1 MDYETEDVLWQVYQ
15 VHDSPKC
22 IELTFREKSADSWQ
36 KKYILKQNSFSS
48 RDNIGAPQTD
58 RHFQSVCAMI
68 AQIVRVQIWG
78 KQSISEKLCL
88 TGDKS

>member
-1 MDYETEDVLWQVYQ
+1 MDYEIGDVLWQVYQ
-15 VHDSPKC
+15 VHDSPTC

-48 RDNIGAPQTD
+48 RDNVSAPRTD
-58 RHFQSVCAMI
+58 RHFQSVCALI

-78 KQSISEKLCL
+78 KESISEKLCQ
-88 TGDKS
+88 TIDEP